1 MHRTRILRL
10 LKSTALVFFASTLLL
25 TQGCER
31 FDDVTTL
38 KMAHDLNEQTPVHKA
53 MVYMAERL
61 EELSEGSMRIEVH
74 ASGVLGNE
82 RELMELLQI
91 GSLAMTKVSAGP
103 MENFVRE
110 FQIFS
115 IPFAFRDREHFW
127 RVLEGDL
134 GREILEASERVRLR
148 GLGYYDAGSR
158 SFYAVGR
165 QITHPDDLAGM
176 KIRVLESQTAM
187 RMVSTLGGAPTPVSW
202 GELYTALQ
210 QGVVDGAEN
219 NPPSFYLSG
228 HYEVARYYSLNEHTS
243 IPDVVLVSTH
253 IWENLDE
260 QQQTWLQQAMD
271 DSVVYQRRLWDEAT
285 QEALDAVRAAG
296 VEVIEPDRQ
305 PFMDRIK
312 PMHESLRGQP
322 VYELLQRVQ
331 NDY

>member
-1 MHRTRILRL
+1 MAA
-10 LKSTALVFFASTLLL
+10 ALVLAA
-25 TQGCER
+25 GCDQFTE
-31 FDDVTTL
+31 VTTL

-53 MVYMAERL
+53 MVYMADRL
-61 EELSEGSMRIEVH
+61 EELSDGKMRIEVH

-91 GSLAMTKVSAGP
+91 GSLGMTKVSAGP
-103 MENFVRE
+103 MENFVSE

-127 RVLEGDL
+127 NVLEGDL
-134 GREILEASERVRLR
+134 GREILESSERVRLR

-158 SFYAVGR
+158 SFYAVNR
-165 QITHPDDLAGM
+165 QINDPSDLAGM

-228 HYEVARYYSLNEHTS
+228 HYEVAKYYSLNEHTS
-243 IPDVVLVSTH
+243 IPDVVLISTH
-253 IWENLDE
+253 IWNNLEPQE
-260 QQQTWLQQAMD
+260 QAWLQQAMD
-271 DSVVYQRRLWDEAT
+271 DSVVFQRKLWDEAT
-285 QEALDAVRAAG
+285 QEALDAVKAAG
-296 VEVIEPDRQ
+296 VEVIYPDKE
-305 PFMDRIK
+305 PFMESIR